1 MSAVVV
7 VETFRV
13 AIGQANGG
21 AELDRLTAAIWRQN
35 LAGALSDDDANGLAI
50 LASARRKPAEGPRQA
65 SAPVNLSRFKPR
77 RRQAAPD
84 REVARRRRRGLAR
97 SAPMPAALASCF
109 TESES
114 AVLAIVAGEVKH
126 HGTCELPID
135 QMAALA
141 GVCRTSV
148 QNALHEARRL
158 GLIRVM
164 HRPQRGRKHLPNVV
178 EIVSPE
184 WRAWLKRGPTA
195 HRPIGSKSSAQVK
208 NLSPTKST
216 ERTLRGR
223 DLVGGDVAQYS
234 VTLARHPS
242 GDATGLRDDDISR
255 CDSN

>member
-1 MSAVVV
+1 MSTQAAADVL
-7 VETFRV
+7 RL
-13 AIGQANGG
+13 AIGQAKGT
-21 AELDRLTAAIWRQN
+21 ELDRLSALVWEQWGAKQLTDDQAQDLAN
-35 LAGALSDDDANGLAI
+35 LAA
-50 LASARRKPAEGPRQA
+50 ARRAPSGGPRS
-65 SAPVNLSRFKPR
+65 SAVSATLSRFKPR

-195 HRPIGSKSSAQVK
+195 HRPIGSKSSTQVK

-216 ERTLRGR
+216 EKSRRGHYLLGGEAIPSSATSAR
-223 DLVGGDVAQYS
+223 YPGGDA
-234 VTLARHPS
+234 A
-242 GDATGLRDDDISR
+242 GLRDDDISR